1 MSVIIIAS
9 LFITSL
15 LPLWISVLFI
25 EIKCIV
31 ETNSEIY
38 TEIIAITAI
47 VIVNIIAVLN
57 ILVWLN
63 KAEKISTEDW
73 VIEDVKEEKAIS
85 AEYLL
90 SYILP
95 LCTFD
100 FTRWD
105 SVVLFLIF
113 FLTLMF
119 ICIRHNHLTT
129 NILLD
134 VMRYTT
140 YSCVLKKEDSASENN
155 KMVISKV
162 NLSLHRG
169 RIIRVN
175 NINNEYCFA
184 LPLNEDIPI

>member
-1 MSVIIIAS
+1 MSIIITAA

-25 EIKCIV
+25 EIKSIA
-31 ETNSEIY
+31 ESTSDIH
-38 TEIIAITAI
+38 TEIIAIAAI
-47 VIVNIIAVLN
+47 VIANVISVLL
-57 ILVWLN
+57 ILVWVN
-63 KAEKISTEDW
+63 QVDKVSTEDW
-73 VIEDVKEEKAIS
+73 IIEEVKEEKAIS

-95 LCTFD
+95 LFAFD

-113 FLTLMF
+113 FMTLMF

-129 NILLD
+129 NILLE
-134 VMRYTT
+134 VIRYTT
-140 YSCVLKKEDSASENN
+140 YSCALKKEDSASKNN
-155 KMVISKV
+155 KMVISKA
-162 NLSLHRG
+162 NLSLYRG
-169 RIIRVN
+169 RIIHVN

-184 LPLNEDIPI
+184 TPLSEDGTI

>member
-1 MSVIIIAS
+1 M
-9 LFITSL
+9 
-15 LPLWISVLFI
+15 LFI
-25 EIKCIV
+25 EIKSIV
-31 ETNSEIY
+31 ENNSDIY

-95 LCTFD
+95 LFTFD

-113 FLTLMF
+113 FLTLLI
-119 ICIRHNHLTT
+119 ICVRHNHLTT

-134 VMRYTT
+134 AMRYTT
-140 YSCVLKKEDSASENN
+140 YSCVMKKEDGVSKHH
-155 KMVISKV
+155 KMVISKE
-162 NLSLHRG
+162 NLSLYKG
-169 RIIRVN
+169 RIIHVN

-184 LPLNEDIPI
+184 TPLNIDGTI

>member
-1 MSVIIIAS
+1 MSVIIIAA

-25 EIKCIV
+25 EIKSIV
-31 ETNSEIY
+31 ENHFDIC
-38 TEIIAITAI
+38 TEIIAIT
-47 VIVNIIAVLN
+47 VIVVANIIS
-57 ILVWLN
+57 ILILLWWIN
-63 KAEKISTEDW
+63 KAETTSTEDW
-73 VIEDVKEEKAIS
+73 VIEDAKEEKAIS

-95 LCTFD
+95 LFAFD
-100 FTRWD
+100 FTHWD

-113 FLTLMF
+113 FLTLML

-129 NILLD
+129 NIFLD
-134 VMRYTT
+134 GMKYTT
-140 YSCVLKKEDSASENN
+140 YSCILKKEDCASQNH
-155 KMVISKV
+155 KMVISKA

-169 RIIRVN
+169 RIIHVN

-184 LPLNEDIPI
+184 TPFNEYEAK